1 MKIKHKGH
9 LPEINTP
16 SQLGEDKDG
25 YNICLE
31 MKRLVEE
38 VVDNIF
44 KETPNW
50 KFYTLKM
57 IIQIK

>member
-44 KETPNW
+44 KEITN
-50 KFYTLKM
+50 
-57 IIQIK
+57 

>member
-1 MKIKHKGH
+1 MKITHKVH

-31 MKRLVEE
+31 MKRLVEQ
-38 VVDNIF
+38 VVNNIF
-44 KETPNW
+44 KETSNL
-50 KFYTLKM
+50 KFYSLNKITQ
-57 IIQIK
+57 IQ